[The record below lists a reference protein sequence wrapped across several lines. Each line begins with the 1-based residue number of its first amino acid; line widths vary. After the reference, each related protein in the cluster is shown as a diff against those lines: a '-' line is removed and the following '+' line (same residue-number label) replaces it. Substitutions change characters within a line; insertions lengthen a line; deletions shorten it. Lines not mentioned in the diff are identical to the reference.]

1 MLKYKTNPGSGPQG
15 KPRVYFCC
23 HPKDFDLYFEPVSN
37 EILAIQDC
45 AIWYPEDL
53 HIKRDEAFLSELKQM
68 QLFLLPVTTNLLCTE
83 NPALDREF
91 AFAISNHI
99 PVLPLMQESN
109 LEDLFNQ
116 KCGNLQFLDKNSFDK
131 LAISYDEK
139 LKKYLSSVLIGDDL
153 VKRISASFV
162 AYIFLSYRKKDRKFA
177 QELMRLIHRN
187 PFCRDIAIWYD
198 EFLTPGEDFNVS
210 IQSALKKSDL
220 FLLAVTP
227 NLVNET
233 NYVMTDEYPVA
244 RDSKK
249 PILPAE
255 MVQTERSIL
264 FEKYKGLPAPVD
276 ARNAAALEDALSQ
289 SLRAFSQQKENE
301 APEHTFLIGLAYL
314 GGVDVEVDTERALS
328 LIISAAQQDYPEAIE
343 KLSNMYHVG
352 EAVAKDLTAAINWQ
366 KKLVRLRENDFY
378 RTGTPQAATDWL
390 NAQETLATLFFEAED
405 YASATEVLKALV
417 PLCKKLYRPTVFT
430 KCGRLLLRHTRRFP
444 PAYLM
449 KPKALLL
456 MGHCLLLQGEID
468 DAEDAFDDAE
478 DAFWDYETD
487 ETPSLESI
495 AGQAEATL
503 GMTQIDLQAAAKNA
517 RFREEYRDI
526 LQTDNRSQ
534 LSEYTHTRYQRAAQ
548 MLEEARKTYCDAP
561 VLLQLLFECY
571 CQWGQLYVV
580 QQRFPEAEERY
591 CLALTVLQQLP
602 QQGNSQFSLDFA
614 HIQLLLGELIVAQ
627 IKGDDKAHS
636 FERCLQ
642 TYEKKGKATTY
653 FQDALQLL
661 EAPDAVI
668 SVTSIVLTIRC
679 YAGLGDLSGLVEV
692 TEKTAEMY
700 EKACD
705 LEVKYPSITSTY
717 ECQQLLQQCRRKLD
731 QYYAE

>member
-1 MLKYKTNPGSGPQG
+1 MLKCKTNPGSNPQG

-23 HPKDFDLYFEPVSN
+23 HPKDFDLYFGPVSN

-53 HIKRDEAFLSELKQM
+53 HVKRDEAFLSELKQM
-68 QLFLLPVTTNLLCTE
+68 QLFVLPVTTNLLCTE

-91 AFAISNHI
+91 AFAVSNHI

-139 LKKYLSSVLIGDDL
+139 LKKYLSAVLIGDDL
-153 VKRISASFV
+153 AKRISASFV

-177 QELMRLIHRN
+177 QELMRLIHRH

-198 EFLTPGEDFNVS
+198 EFLTPGEDFNLS

-227 NLVNET
+227 NLVNEI

-276 ARNAAALEDALSQ
+276 ARDASALEDALVQ
-289 SLRAFSQQKENE
+289 SLRAVSLQKENE

-328 LIISAAQQDYPEAIE
+328 LITSAARQDYPEAIE
-343 KLSNMYHVG
+343 KLANMYRIG

-366 KKLVRLRENDFY
+366 KKLVQLREREFY
-378 RTGTPQAATDWL
+378 RTGTPKAATDWL

-405 YASATEVLKALV
+405 YASATVVLKALV

-487 ETPSLESI
+487 ETPSLESV

-503 GMTQIDLQAAAKNA
+503 GMTQIDLQSAAKNA

-526 LQTDNRSQ
+526 LQTDNRKDLSQ
-534 LSEYTHTRYQRAAQ
+534 YTHNRYQRAAQ

-580 QQRFPEAEERY
+580 QQRFSEAEDRY
-591 CLALTVLQQLP
+591 CLALTVLQHLP
-602 QQGNSQFSLDFA
+602 QQGNSRLNLDFA
-614 HIQLLLGELIVAQ
+614 HIQLLAGELIVAQ
-627 IKGDDKAHS
+627 IKEAVATHAWDRYGQV
-636 FERCLQ
+636 FEKS
-642 TYEKKGKATTY
+642 EKATTY
-653 FQDALQLL
+653 FQNALRLL
-661 EAPDAVI
+661 EAPDGVI
-668 SVTSIVLTIRC
+668 SVTSVALTIRC
-679 YAGLGDLSGLVEV
+679 YVGLGALSELNLSSRE
-692 TEKTAEMY
+692 ASRMY
-700 EKACD
+700 EKACS
-705 LEVKYPSITSTY
+705 LEAKYPSITSTY
-717 ECQQLLQQCRRKLD
+717 ECQQLLQQCRRKLE
-731 QYYAE
+731 Q